1 MRTVR
6 TDIKSITTYGK
17 RRIMLNKGQY
27 FCETPKAYELWAE
40 AVEDGLFREGL
51 RRLKRWPKS
60 RIWAVNNEII

>member
-6 TDIKSITTYGK
+6 KDIKSITTYGK
-17 RRIMLNKGQY
+17 RRIILNPGQI

-40 AVEDGLFREGL
+40 AVENGPFREQL

-60 RIWAVNNEII
+60 RIWAVNNEVL